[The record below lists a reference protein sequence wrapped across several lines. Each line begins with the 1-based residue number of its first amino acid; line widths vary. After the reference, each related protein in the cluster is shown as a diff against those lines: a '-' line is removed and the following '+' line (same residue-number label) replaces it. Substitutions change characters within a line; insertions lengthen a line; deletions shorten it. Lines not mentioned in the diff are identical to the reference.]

1 MAIKFSVKSLEEVD
15 EALRPQ
21 YKAVDANDPTKG
33 FVLDVDGLPQPEDVG
48 ALKRSLENAKNERN
62 AAIEKARK
70 AGEDVEAVRKSLDTQ
85 MEGLRKQIA
94 DAEKKSRDAL
104 LDKTITEIATELGGE
119 SAAIFV
125 PHLRSR
131 LVIESPDGTD
141 LVRVLGPDGKASALS
156 VQDLKNEFKTSKIFA
171 PVIQA
176 GRASGSGASEGGS
189 SSSGAGGGAG
199 PQVAGFNGVLPANAT
214 PAQLTAWLAQQNTP
228 GFVPGT

>member
-1 MAIKFSVKSLEEVD
+1 MAIKFSIKTLEEVD
-15 EALRPQ
+15 EGLRPQ

-48 ALKRSLENAKNERN
+48 ALKRSLENAKREKTE
-62 AAIEKARK
+62 AMEKARR
-70 AGEDVEAVRKSLDTQ
+70 AGEDVEAVRKSLDAQ
-85 MEGLRKQIA
+85 MEALRKQIS
-94 DAEKKSRDAL
+94 DAENKSRAAL
-104 LDKTITEIATELGGE
+104 LDKKVIELATELGGE
-119 SAAIFV
+119 NALVFV
-125 PHLRSR
+125 PHIRGR
-131 LVIESPDGTD
+131 LTIESPDGTD

-156 VQDLKNEFKTSKIFA
+156 VEDLKNEFKSSKIFA

>member
-1 MAIKFSVKSLEEVD
+1 MAIKYNIKALEEV
-15 EALRPQ
+15 EEGLRSQ
-21 YKAVDANDPTKG
+21 YKAVDANDPSKG
-33 FVLDVDGLPQPEDVG
+33 FILEVEGLPQPEDVG
-48 ALKRSLENAKNERN
+48 ALKRSLENAKIERN

-70 AGEDVEAVRKSLDTQ
+70 AGEDVEAVRKSLDSQ
-85 MEGLRKQIA
+85 MEALRKQIS
-94 DAEKKSRDAL
+94 DAEAKSRDAM

-141 LVRVLGPDGKASALS
+141 LVRVLGPNGKASALS
-156 VQDLKNEFKTSKIFA
+156 VEDLKNEFKSSKIFA

-189 SSSGAGGGAG
+189 STGGAGGGAG
-199 PQVAGFNGVLPANAT
+199 QVAGFNGALPANAT